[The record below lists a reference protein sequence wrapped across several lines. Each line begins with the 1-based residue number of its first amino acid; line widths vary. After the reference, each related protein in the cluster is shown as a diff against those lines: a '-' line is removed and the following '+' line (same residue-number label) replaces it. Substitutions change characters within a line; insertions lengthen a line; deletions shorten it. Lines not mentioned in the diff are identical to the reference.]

1 MPTRRKK
8 SSRRQ
13 QKPPIAAMPR
23 KQWRAAVRQG
33 QEQAR
38 VVVEE
43 RQRRSRKRR
52 GVRPQALADPGLLVA
67 EGDSWFDY
75 PFFDVLE
82 ELEDGLQYDIESVAH
97 KGDSAEE
104 MAYDPGQLAGLA
116 RKLEKLKRQGRTP
129 RAILLSGGGN
139 DIAGAEFAFLLNHKK
154 SGLPPVS
161 ASMVVGL
168 VDERL
173 RAAIVSLASA
183 VTELC
188 RQSFGSRIPAL
199 IHGYDYPV
207 PDGRGYLGGF
217 WALPGPWLEPGFQQ
231 KGYRDLQE
239 RCDVMVTLIDRYNA
253 LLEGVAGGPGL
264 EHLEY
269 VDLRGVLSNELP
281 GRKYKKWWSDE
292 FHPTERGF
300 TEIAGR
306 FHDVLRRLPQ
316 GAVS

>member
-1 MPTRRKK
+1 MIVP
-8 SSRRQ
+8 
-13 QKPPIAAMPR
+13 MPR
-23 KQWRAAVRQG
+23 KEWNAAVHQG

-38 VVVEE
+38 VVLEE
-43 RQRRSRKRR
+43 RRRRSHRRR
-52 GVRPQALADPGLLVA
+52 GIRLEALASPGLLVA

-82 ELEDGLQYDIESVAH
+82 ELEDGYNYDIESVAH

-104 MAYDPGQLAGLA
+104 MAYDPNQLAGLA
-116 RKLEKLKRQGRTP
+116 RKLERLKREGRTP
-129 RAILLSGGGN
+129 RAVLLSGGGN
-139 DIAGAEFAFLLNHKK
+139 DIAGEAFAFLLNHKK
-154 SGLPPVS
+154 SGLPPVN

-173 RAAIVSLASA
+173 RTTIVSLASA

-188 RQSFGSRIPAL
+188 RQSFGSKIPAL

-217 WALPGPWLEPGFQQ
+217 WTLPGPWLEPGFRQ
-231 KGYRDLQE
+231 KGYQDLQE
-239 RCDVMVTLIDRYNA
+239 RVDVMVTLIDHFNA

-269 VDLRGVLSNELP
+269 VNLRGVLSNRLQ
-281 GRKYKKWWSDE
+281 GRRYKTWWSDE
-292 FHPTERGF
+292 LHPTERGF
-300 TEIAGR
+300 AEIAGR
-306 FHDVLRRLPQ
+306 FDQAIRQLPQ
-316 GAVS
+316 AP